1 MAQKNDIDI
10 VITWVNGN
18 DPIWQQKQAEY
29 KGVQKST
36 ESADPARYRDW
47 GTLKY
52 LLRSIEQNAPW
63 VRKIFL
69 VTDNQKPEWFVEQDK
84 LVIVDHK
91 DFIPNKYLPTFSSHT
106 IENNMHRIPGLSEKF
121 IYCNDDFFFLNKTKP
136 EDFFLN
142 GKPRDFASLHIHAVK
157 NSLMIYQIANNYIS
171 LINEHFD
178 MK

>member
-1 MAQKNDIDI
+1 MSKIDV

-18 DPIWQQKQAEY
+18 DPVWQQKQAEY

-52 LLRSIEQNAPW
+52 LLRSINQNAPW

-91 DFIPNKYLPTFSSHT
+91 DFIPEKYLPVFSANP
-106 IENNMHRIPGLSEKF
+106 IENNLHRIPGLS
-121 IYCNDDFFFLNKTKP
+121 
-136 EDFFLN
+136 
-142 GKPRDFASLHIHAVK
+142 
-157 NSLMIYQIANNYIS
+157 
-171 LINEHFD
+171 
-178 MK
+178 